1 MGGLPSNFATLSS
14 IGEKGWL
21 EFSILALKS
30 IVVIGLLGACSKY
43 AFTLGKS
50 FMSESLKSADRMH
63 AISFG
68 KFYLKVYGSD
78 ATWPEL
84 KEVFQHWNI
93 DRSSSFSSQTT
104 AEFDPK
110 IIESMLELFR
120 AFGQS
125 PSNKK

>member
-1 MGGLPSNFATLSS
+1 
-14 IGEKGWL
+14 
-21 EFSILALKS
+21 
-30 IVVIGLLGACSKY
+30 
-43 AFTLGKS
+43 
-50 FMSESLKSADRMH
+50 MSESLKSADRMH

-78 ATWPEL
+78 DTWPEL

-110 IIESMLELFR
+110 IIESMLEFIR
-120 AFGQS
+120 VFEQS